1 MARFSR
7 RKLIGFSAASLL
19 SEERN
24 AIAQANDKQA
34 PVDLVVDFG
43 RKLEPFRALHG
54 VNKGAIGSG
63 GLVSVEAEHRALSV
77 PYVRL
82 HDCHYPNPDVVD
94 IHAVF
99 PNPDADPADPK
110 SYDFALTDEYLAS
123 IRSTGAQIIYR
134 LGESIEHTR
143 HKRYVYPPKSPEKWA
158 QIALGIIR
166 HYNEGWANGFH
177 YDIRYWEVWNEPE
190 NRPVMW
196 SGTDAEYFQL
206 YKVTALAI
214 RAQYPNLKVGG
225 PGVGNTGQIVADK
238 FSPSKFVED
247 FLAFCRKDKMPLDF
261 FSWHGY
267 TADLLDL
274 PLRARAIRKL
284 LNTAGFPHAESHL
297 NEWNYLPDN
306 SWEGLART
314 TPAKVRQAFVNRMT
328 GMEGGAFIVATLLA
342 LQDAPVD
349 VCNLFHGEL
358 GAFGLFN
365 EQGVPFPNYHALL
378 AFRELLDTP
387 NRVHA
392 AGLRPQ
398 ESVVSAGIA
407 ADNSF
412 AQILLSNV
420 SAKESVY
427 RLTLKNLPWRIVT
440 RYEIQI
446 KDGARPE
453 GKPKQQ
459 GTLNQKE
466 TLEITLKAPAVALIK
481 LRPIEIKE

>member
-1 MARFSR
+1 MERLSR
-7 RKLIGFSAASLL
+7 RELVGFSAASLL
-19 SEERN
+19 GEESN
-24 AIAQANDKQA
+24 AIAQANDQQA
-34 PVDLVVDFG
+34 PIDLLVDFG
-43 RKLEPFRALHG
+43 RRLEPFRALHG
-54 VNKGAIGSG
+54 INKGAIGSG
-63 GLVSVEAEHRALSV
+63 GLVSVEAEHRALGV

-99 PNPDADPADPK
+99 PNPDADAADPK

-123 IRSTGAQIIYR
+123 VRATGAQIIYR

-143 HKRYVYPPKSPEKWA
+143 HKRYVHPPKSPERWA

-166 HYNEGWANGFH
+166 HYNEGWANGFR
-177 YDIRYWEVWNEPE
+177 YAIRYWEIWNEPE

-196 SGTDAEYFQL
+196 SGTDADYFQL
-206 YKVTALAI
+206 YKVTVLAI
-214 RAQYPNLKVGG
+214 KAHSPNLKVGA
-225 PGVGNTGQIVADK
+225 PAVGNTGQIVAGK
-238 FSPSKFVED
+238 FVPSKFVED
-247 FLAFCRKDKMPLDF
+247 FLAYCRKERLPLDF

-274 PLRARAIRKL
+274 PLRARAIRKIL
-284 LNTAGFPHAESHL
+284 DAAEFTHTESHL

-387 NRVHA
+387 NRVHTM
-392 AGLRPQ
+392 GFRPQ
-398 ESVVSAGIA
+398 ESVISAGLA

-412 AQILLSNV
+412 GQVLISNV
-420 SAKESVY
+420 FAKESVY
-427 RLTLKNLPWRIVT
+427 RLTLKGLLWRT
-440 RYEIQI
+440 GTHYEIQI
-446 KDGARPE
+446 KDSAQPE

-459 GTLNQKE
+459 GTLKQKE

-481 LRPIEIKE
+481 LRPAEQKE